1 MRLAAIDIGTN
12 SVHIV
17 IAEAVGQNRF
27 EVLDRE
33 REVVQVGRGSFAR
46 NRLQRDAVK
55 RTVDALDRFVM
66 LARGKGVERILC
78 TATAAVRE
86 ATNGGEF
93 LRLARARTGVHP
105 RIIPPEEEGRLIY
118 LAVKQALELPPDPS
132 LIVDIGGGS
141 AQLVVGDR
149 KEHQKIVSGPL
160 GALRLSELIPLGDPP
175 RPARLAKLRRQVK
188 KTAADPLAALKPFK
202 PGHAFGSSGSI
213 HALAHVTE
221 HLEGRPPL
229 AQMNGHVVTR
239 SDLERTVERLARMKL
254 EERVKL
260 PGIDPF
266 RAEVIVQGGV
276 VLLVILQEMGL
287 DAITMS
293 DFGVREGLLAD
304 YIATHGREIT
314 AVDAVTDLRLRS
326 VLGLLDRF
334 GGDAVHAR
342 HVSDLAL
349 TLYDD
354 LIQEHCLDEDARR
367 LLHYAALVH
376 DIGSSI
382 GHEKHA
388 QHSYYIIKNGN
399 LRGLSG
405 EEVEVMA
412 LVARYHGKKR
422 PKKKDDGYGSLRKRR
437 RRTVLWLAALLRIA
451 EALDR
456 SQYQLV
462 KEVRAH
468 RTDGRLKIQVSARG
482 DARLEV
488 WAARQRT
495 RLLARLSKSRV
506 QVDLLTAAQKRRSDE
521 KRPAP
526 RRAPAAPLP
535 KAVEAI
541 GPGTNGH
548 GRRGPARGS
557 RGPSPKPRGPAA
569 HPGPVA
575 GLASGSRGRDL
586 EKAPPRSSTPRR
598 SDLS

>member
-33 REVVQVGRGSFAR
+33 REVVQIGRGSFTR
-46 NRLQRDAVK
+46 NRLQRDPMK
-55 RTVDALDRFVM
+55 RTLDALDRFVM

-93 LRLARARTGVHP
+93 LRAARVRTGVRP
-105 RIIPPEEEGRLIY
+105 RVIPAEEEGRLVY
-118 LAVKQALELPPDPS
+118 LAVKQALELPADPS
-132 LIVDIGGGS
+132 LLIDIGGGS
-141 AQLVVGDR
+141 AEVIVGDR
-149 KEHQKIVSGPL
+149 KDCQKIVSAPL
-160 GALRLSELIPLGDPP
+160 GALRLLELFPLGDPA
-175 RPARLAKLRRQVK
+175 RPSRLAKLRRYVR
-188 KTAADPLAALKPFK
+188 KTAARPLASLKPLG
-202 PGHAFGSSGSI
+202 PAHAFGSSGSI

-221 HLEGRPPL
+221 HLGGRPVL
-229 AQMNGHVVTR
+229 TQMNGHVLAR
-239 SDLERTVERLARMKL
+239 RDLELTVDRLGKMTL
-254 EERVKL
+254 EERMKL
-260 PGIDPF
+260 PGIDPW
-266 RAEVIVQGGV
+266 RAEVLVQGAV
-276 VLLVILQEMGL
+276 VLLVILEEMGL

-304 YIATHGREIT
+304 YIATHAREIT

-334 GGDAVHAR
+334 GGNEVHAR

-354 LIQEHCLDEDARR
+354 LIREHCLDEDARR

-376 DIGSSI
+376 DVGSSI
-382 GHEKHA
+382 GHERHA

-399 LRGLSG
+399 LRGLSA
-405 EEVEVMA
+405 EEVEVVA

-422 PKKKDDGYGSLRKRR
+422 PRKKDGAYAELKKRR
-437 RRTVLWLAALLRIA
+437 RRTVLWLASMLRVA

-462 KEVRAH
+462 KEVRAV
-468 RTDGRLKIQVSARG
+468 RSKGRLMIQVSARG

-495 RLLARLSKSRV
+495 RLLSRLLKVRV
-506 QVDLLTAAQKRRSDE
+506 QVELETAEQRRRAAE
-521 KRPAP
+521 TRPAP
-526 RRAPAAPLP
+526 ALVPAAPSP
-535 KAVEAI
+535 EPARAA

-548 GRRGPARGS
+548 GLRAPART
-557 RGPSPKPRGPAA
+557 PRGPLRKQHDPESRPRLAA
-569 HPGPVA
+569 EPA
-575 GLASGSRGRDL
+575 IGSRGRDP
-586 EKAPPRSSTPRR
+586 EKAPPRSSTPPRNDP
-598 SDLS
+598 S

>member
-12 SVHIV
+12 SVHVV

-33 REVVQVGRGSFAR
+33 REVVQVGRGSFSR

-86 ATNGGEF
+86 AVNGGEF
-93 LRLARARTGVHP
+93 LRLARARTGVLP
-105 RIIPPEEEGRLIY
+105 RIIPAEEEGRLIY

-141 AQLVVGDR
+141 AQMVVGDR

-160 GALRLSELIPLGDPP
+160 GALRLLELYPLGDPP
-175 RPARLAKLRRQVK
+175 RAARLAKLRRHVK
-188 KTAADPLAALKPFK
+188 KTAAVPLSALKPLK
-202 PGHAFGSSGSI
+202 PGHAYGSSGSI

-229 AQMNGHVVTR
+229 AQMNGHVLTR
-239 SDLERTVERLARMKL
+239 TDLERTVERLAKTNL

-260 PGIDPF
+260 PGIDPW
-266 RAEVIVQGGV
+266 RAEVLLQGGV

-293 DFGVREGLLAD
+293 DSGVREGLLAD
-304 YIATHGREIT
+304 YIATHAREIT

-342 HVSDLAL
+342 HVSDIAL

-376 DIGSSI
+376 DVGSSI

-388 QHSYYIIKNGN
+388 QHSYYIVKNGN
-399 LRGLSG
+399 LRGLSA
-405 EEVEVMA
+405 EEVEVVA

-422 PKKKDDGYGSLRKRR
+422 PRKRDGGYAGLRKRR
-437 RRTVLWLAALLRIA
+437 RRTVLWLASLLRIA

-462 KEVRAH
+462 KEVRAV
-468 RTDGRLKIQVSARG
+468 RSDGRLRIRVSARG

-495 RLLARLSKSRV
+495 RLLSRLLKARV
-506 QVDLLTAAQKRRSDE
+506 QIDLLTAAQKRRAAE
-521 KRPAP
+521 KQSAP
-526 RRAPAAPLP
+526 RHVPAARLP
-535 KAVEAI
+535 GAVRAL

-548 GRRGPARGS
+548 GRRDPGRAS
-557 RGPSPKPRGPAA
+557 REPSPKPHGPGASPA
-569 HPGPVA
+569 PVA
-575 GLASGSRGRDL
+575 ELATVSRARHP
-586 EKAPPRSSTPRR
+586 EKAPARSSTPPR
-598 SDLS
+598 SDPS

>member
-33 REVVQVGRGSFAR
+33 REVVQVGRGSFSTS
-46 NRLQRDAVK
+46 RLQRDAVK

-66 LARGKGVERILC
+66 LARGKGVEHILC

-93 LRLARARTGVHP
+93 LRLARDRTGVHP
-105 RIIPPEEEGRLIY
+105 RIIPAEEEGRLIY
-118 LAVKQALELPPDPS
+118 LAVKQALELPPGPS

-160 GALRLSELIPLGDPP
+160 GALRLSELIALGDPP
-175 RPARLAKLRRQVK
+175 RASKLAKLRRHVK
-188 KTAADPLAALKPFK
+188 KTAAKPLAELKPLK
-202 PGHAFGSSGSI
+202 PAHAYGSSGSI
-213 HALAHVTE
+213 HALAHVAE

-229 AQMNGHVVTR
+229 AQMNGHVLPR
-239 SDLERTVERLARMKL
+239 ADLERTVERLSKMTL
-254 EERVKL
+254 DERKRL

-266 RAEVIVQGGV
+266 RAEVLVAGGV

-304 YIATHGREIT
+304 YIATHAREIT
-314 AVDAVTDLRLRS
+314 TVDAVTDLRLRS

-354 LIQEHCLDEDARR
+354 LIRDHCLDEDARR
-367 LLHYAALVH
+367 LLNYAALVH

-399 LRGLSG
+399 LRGLSA
-405 EEVEVMA
+405 EEVEVVA

-422 PKKKDDGYGSLRKRR
+422 PRKSDGEYAELRKRR
-437 RRTVLWLAALLRIA
+437 RRTVLWLASLLRIA

-462 KEVRAH
+462 KDVRAV
-468 RTDGRLKIQVSARG
+468 RSDGRLTIQVSARG

-495 RLLARLSKSRV
+495 RLLSRLLKARV
-506 QVDLLTAAQKRRSDE
+506 QVELVTAAR
-521 KRPAP
+521 
-526 RRAPAAPLP
+526 RRADDTKRGTARVRDGRPHAGGPLP
-535 KAVEAI
+535 

-548 GRRGPARGS
+548 GRRAPARTSRERSPEPHGPEASPARVATLASEPRARSLEKPPPGS
-557 RGPSPKPRGPAA
+557 RT
-569 HPGPVA
+569 
-575 GLASGSRGRDL
+575 L
-586 EKAPPRSSTPRR
+586 RR